1 MEIEKLK
8 NFVPL
13 GLGYV
18 KDIARESPSL
28 PPWLFQHRDL
38 MNEIERSE
46 ELGKEKIVNALNYIH
61 FMEGFV
67 YACVSHPTFQETI
80 LLRGRPDPCCGDTVY
95 LRWIDD
101 HVNSLKI
108 ASFGFEQI
116 ILLDGETIT
125 LIPVS
130 APQMSASG
138 VTAELPEKGYILRL
152 REIKRYKCENI
163 GADLIQNGIIAR
175 GNLIDFSPRGFRI
188 RINTD
193 LSSPL
198 NWFDFEDPTVI
209 NLREKHHVLF
219 SGPCRTIRQTNHPQ
233 GKEIV
238 VAPILDHI
246 TKYSKEKI
254 RSPRRQLSPSPVFSF
269 IHPLFHKRVKRRISD
284 ISNTGFSVH
293 EKTSDSVLIPGLILP
308 EVTISYANVLHLK
321 CAAQVIYR
329 KEEGADVLCGI
340 AILDMDIKSYGKL
353 NQLLNHYSDSHIF
366 VSNSVDM
373 DALWEF
379 FFQTGFL
386 YPDKYRSL
394 HQYKDLFKETYRK
407 LYQENPEIACHFTYE
422 QDGDIY
428 GHMSMLR
435 TYERTWMIHHF
446 AARPF
451 ESRRTGFLV
460 LKQIMEYLNGFHKL
474 PSANMDYVMAYFQPK
489 NKIADR
495 IFGDFARF
503 LNNPRGCSLDR
514 FCYFMWKKDASQED
528 LPSGWTL
535 RESTSMDL
543 WKLKLFYKHR
553 SDGLL
558 LDAHNMEGEPK
569 RKGGLFALYDQLGFH
584 RSWSIHSLVHH
595 EDPVAFIVRERSDV
609 GINMAQLLNCFK
621 IVVTEPENLPW
632 DILIKSVAPL
642 FREETAAEIPLL
654 IYPED
659 YVKKEGVPVT
669 KVYDHWILNLHE
681 KGNEYL
687 QHMAKNF
694 RIRFD

>member
-18 KDIARESPSL
+18 KDISRDPPPL

-38 MNEIERSE
+38 MNEIERAE
-46 ELGKEKIVNALNYIH
+46 ELDKEKIINAINYIH

-67 YACVSHPTFQETI
+67 YISLSHPTFQETV
-80 LLRGRPDPCCGDTVY
+80 LLRGRPDPCSGDTVHFH
-95 LRWIDD
+95 WIDD
-101 HVNSLKI
+101 HVRSLKI
-108 ASFGFEQI
+108 ESFGFERI
-116 ILLDGETIT
+116 ILFEGETIT
-125 LIPVS
+125 LIP
-130 APQMSASG
+130 ASVRDIG
-138 VTAELPEKGYILRL
+138 QPGITLELPEKGFILRL
-152 REIKRYKCENI
+152 RAIKRYKCNNI

-175 GNLIDFSPRGFRI
+175 GHLIDFSPRGLRI
-188 RINTD
+188 RLLPE
-193 LSSPL
+193 LSSPI
-198 NWFDFEDPTVI
+198 NWFNFSDPTVV
-209 NLREKHHVLF
+209 NLREKQHVLF
-219 SGPCRTIRQTNHPQ
+219 SGLCRTIREANHPY

-238 VAPILDHI
+238 VAPILDQI

-254 RSPRRQLSPSPVFSF
+254 RSPRRQLSPPAMFSF
-269 IHPLFHKRVKRRISD
+269 VHPLFHKRVKRRICD
-284 ISNTGFSVH
+284 ISNSGFSIQ
-293 EKTSDSVLIPGLILP
+293 EKTIDSVLIPGLILP

-321 CAAQVIYR
+321 CAAQVVYR
-329 KEEGADVLCGI
+329 KEDGPDVRCGL
-340 AILDMDIKSYGKL
+340 AILDMDVKSYGKL
-353 NQLLNHYSDSHIF
+353 NQILNHYSDSHIF

-386 YPDKYRSL
+386 YPEKYQSL
-394 HQYKDLFKETYRK
+394 HRYKDLFKETYRK

-460 LKQIMEYLNGFHKL
+460 LRQIMEYLNGFYKL

-489 NKIADR
+489 NKIANR

-514 FCYFMWKKDASQED
+514 FSYFLWKKDPLREA
-528 LPSGWTL
+528 LPEEWTL
-535 RESTSMDL
+535 RESTPIDL

-553 SDGLL
+553 SGGLL
-558 LDAHNMEGEPK
+558 LEAHNMDGEQ
-569 RKGGLFALYDQLGFH
+569 RQQGNLLSLYDQLGFH
-584 RSWSIHSLVHH
+584 RSWSIHSLVYR
-595 EDPVAFIVRERSDV
+595 EDPVAFLVRERSDL
-609 GINMAQLLNCFK
+609 GINMAQLLNCVK
-621 IVVTEPENLPW
+621 ILVTEPDNLPW
-632 DILIKSVAPL
+632 DILTASVTNLAQENTIP
-642 FREETAAEIPLL
+642 EIPLL

-659 YVKKEGVPVT
+659 YVISKGVPVK
-669 KVYDHWILNLHE
+669 KVYDHWILNLHD